1 MIKVYDRKTKGY
13 EIEKVVGEKAL
24 RWVYETPVGQ
34 GVLEAVVKRKLFSS
48 LYGKL
53 MDTRQSRK
61 MIQEFVTANGIDME
75 ESLLPSESFD
85 SFNDF
90 FVRKLKPEKRPF
102 SRYGGDFIS
111 PVDGRLLAY
120 TDIDT
125 EKLVQIKG
133 FTYSL
138 KELVGDLG
146 LLERFRGGI
155 MMVFRLCP
163 LDYHRFHFCDS
174 GICSR
179 PREIRG
185 SYYSVNPLSLSRIPR
200 VYVENKRVFSLMRSD
215 HFGDILHVEVGATN
229 VGTIVQT
236 YTPSRRFERG
246 SEKGY
251 FRFGGSTVI
260 LFMEKDSFSLH
271 GDILRESAMGLETH
285 VRFGETIGEKKS

>member
-13 EIEKVVGEKAL
+13 ETEKVVGEKYL
-24 RWVYETPVGQ
+24 TWVYETPVGQ
-34 GVLEAVVKRKLFSS
+34 GVLEAVVKRKLFST

-53 MDTRQSRK
+53 MDSRTSRK
-61 MIQEFVTANGIDME
+61 MVHKFVEENGIDME
-75 ESLLPSESFD
+75 ESLLPAEAFG

-90 FVRKLKPEKRPF
+90 FIRKLKPESRPF
-102 SRYGGDFIS
+102 SRYAGDFIS

-120 TDIDT
+120 TGIDT
-125 EKLVQIKG
+125 EQLVQIKG

-146 LLERFRGGI
+146 LLERFQGGI

-163 LDYHRFHFCDS
+163 LDYHRFHFSDS
-174 GICSR
+174 GICTK

-185 SYYSVNPLSLSRIPR
+185 SYYSVNPLALSRVPR
-200 VYVENKRVFSLMRSD
+200 VYVENKRAFSLMRSD

-251 FRFGGSTVI
+251 FKFGGSTVI
-260 LFMEKDSFSLH
+260 LFMEKDSLSLH
-271 GDILRESAMGLETH
+271 GDILRESAKGFETH